1 MDVNL
6 CCFFLLVKKK
16 KTWIDCVLR
25 QICCIFCLCTGA
37 EKRISVLTMIGK
49 LVSKSWIEQL
59 SAQGP
64 FLKFC
69 HSTVLLNYVGQPLFH
84 NNSKQKFFL
93 PASKL
98 KFHLFI
104 FFFLSFFSP
113 QVLLDLVIW
122 TCGVFLHQIY
132 IYMKYPFTHFR

>member
-1 MDVNL
+1 ML
-6 CCFFLLVKKK
+6 FLFTSKKK

-37 EKRISVLTMIGK
+37 KKRISILTMIGK

-84 NNSKQKFFL
+84 NNSKQKFFCQL
-93 PASKL
+93 ASL
-98 KFHLFI
+98 NFI
-104 FFFLSFFSP
+104 YLFFSFYHSS
-113 QVLLDLVIW
+113 LLRFCSIW
-122 TCGVFLHQIY
+122 LFEHVACFYTRY